1 MPIVNIET
9 PYDVVVED
17 NDTGFQTQLNII
29 ASSISELERKIDD
42 MYSDSN
48 MIVVSLIR
56 SDVSDLSTHV
66 CDDCKIKMCKGEM
79 IKRDGDVIVDVT
91 EANDA

>member
-1 MPIVNIET
+1 MSIVNIET

-29 ASSISELERKIDD
+29 ASSISELERKLDS
-42 MYSDSN
+42 MYNDSN

-56 SDVSDLSTHV
+56 
-66 CDDCKIKMCKGEM
+66 CDRE
-79 IKRDGDVIVDVT
+79 
-91 EANDA
+91 